1 MDSTLILAC
10 SPRAH
15 GNSDHMAQCFAKG
28 IQSQGGTAT
37 LRYLREAH
45 IMPCIA
51 CGACFTHP
59 EHQCVFA
66 EKDDVQEFFE
76 HIQKAQL
83 VFLAVPIFFYHVPT
97 ILKAFI
103 DRAQCLYAKRQH
115 SENTE
120 HMVIKPVHVG
130 FVAARKKGEK
140 LFAGSTLTL
149 QYFFELFH
157 RNIQEVHPILGY
169 DSKND
174 FANDAHVQN
183 FFFELGA
190 QCQKNLVTTC

>member
-1 MDSTLILAC
+1 MSDVYVLAC

-28 IQSQGGTAT
+28 VQSQGGTAT
-37 LRYLREAH
+37 VHYLRESH
-45 IMPCIA
+45 ITPCTA

-59 EHQCVFA
+59 EHQCIFA
-66 EKDDVQEFFE
+66 QEDDVQNIFT
-76 HIQKAQL
+76 HIQQAQL

-97 ILKAFI
+97 LLKALI
-103 DRAQCLYAKRQH
+103 DRAQCLYAKR
-115 SENTE
+115 ENTRNIE
-120 HMVIKPVHVG
+120 APTMPVHVG

-157 RNIQEVHPILGY
+157 RNIQEIHPMLGY
-169 DSKND
+169 DGKKD
-174 FANDAHVQN
+174 FAHDAKACAM
-183 FFFELGA
+183 FFELGA
-190 QCQKNLVTTC
+190 QSQKKLQAPC